1 MIVKVV
7 NGFDLHVYGQVL
19 RVIEADEMKISPDAF
34 DLNQLLLNEPRGN
47 KYMNL
52 LTFWETPLL
61 IHVTLASVNGIEN
74 ETILLKVFLRAL
86 LDRNRIKTE
95 SEYNIKI
102 NDSVKTFKH
111 QELNTTALFE
121 VERNG
126 TDYTINHKR
135 IKTVETDLQLE
146 IYNISAIKEEINK
159 HTDSNYD
166 YLVLEHD
173 PQHIAA
179 NRNGDI
185 LAHPVLEVLS
195 LLNHKF
201 EWNEISIFNGVDI
214 SIQDD
219 RLGHPY
225 HLISNSQFYVDDTD
239 IYQQGFVIK

>member
-7 NGFDLHVYGQVL
+7 NGFDLQVYGQVL
-19 RVIEADEMKISPDAF
+19 RVNEADEMKISPDAF

-146 IYNISAIKEEINK
+146 IYNISAIKEE
-159 HTDSNYD
+159 
-166 YLVLEHD
+166 
-173 PQHIAA
+173 
-179 NRNGDI
+179 
-185 LAHPVLEVLS
+185 
-195 LLNHKF
+195 
-201 EWNEISIFNGVDI
+201 
-214 SIQDD
+214 
-219 RLGHPY
+219 
-225 HLISNSQFYVDDTD
+225 
-239 IYQQGFVIK
+239 